1 MFGRKERFAQKQNTI
16 ILIARYK
23 QIHEHYSQVR
33 PTCSESCGTWTKRY
47 PKGGAK
53 KRQKRPKSDDQL
65 TISLI
70 WEYSFQLMPIRK
82 LKKKDETGDVI
93 ILLS

>member
-1 MFGRKERFAQKQNTI
+1 MNIIRKYARPAVSHAVRGRN
-16 ILIARYK
+16 
-23 QIHEHYSQVR
+23 V
-33 PTCSESCGTWTKRY
+33 
-47 PKGGAK
+47 GGDK
-53 KRQKRPKSDDQL
+53 KRPRPKSDDQL

-82 LKKKDETGDVI
+82 LKKDETGDVI